1 MAKSKVAKEAFKA
14 GNKTST
20 GGMWIFFIW
29 VFTFFI
35 AGIMTLVTS
44 NLMQNASVLVASI
57 ILLVIIV
64 VSILF
69 DIIGT
74 AVTAAEEVPF
84 HSMAA
89 RRVYGAK
96 TAIKL
101 LKSADKV
108 SNVCNDVIG
117 DICGIISGSAS
128 TYIVLSIAT
137 LGNLQQ
143 VTYIE
148 VLMGAMVAALTIG
161 GKSIGKKIA
170 INNSN
175 QVIYKVAVVIRFFKG
190 RE

>member
-1 MAKSKVAKEAFKA
+1 MAKPRVAKAAFKS

-35 AGIMTLVTS
+35 TAVLSLATS
-44 NLMQNASVLVASI
+44 SLMRNTSLLVATI
-57 ILLVIIV
+57 ILLAIIFL
-64 VSILF
+64 SILS

-74 AVTAAEEVPF
+74 AVTAAEATPF

-117 DICGIISGSAS
+117 DICSIISGAAA
-128 TYIVLSIAT
+128 TIIVMTITSMGLWE
-137 LGNLQQ
+137 N
-143 VTYIE
+143 VTVLE
-148 VLMGAMVAALTIG
+148 VLVSAMVAALTVG
-161 GKSIGKKIA
+161 GKSIGKRIA
-170 INNSN
+170 INGSN
-175 QVIYKVAVVIRFFKG
+175 QVIYKVAVVVRFFKG

>member
-1 MAKSKVAKEAFKA
+1 MAKSRIAKEAFKA
-14 GNKTST
+14 ENRTST
-20 GGMWIFFIW
+20 SSMWIFFIW

-35 AGIMTLVTS
+35 AAAMTFVTS
-44 NLMQNASVLVASI
+44 NLMQNTSVLVATIILLSI
-57 ILLVIIV
+57 ILI
-64 VSILF
+64 SIFF

-84 HSMAA
+84 HSMAS

-96 TAIKL
+96 SAIKL

-108 SNVCNDVIG
+108 SNFCNDVIG
-117 DICGIISGSAS
+117 DVCGIISGSAA
-128 TYIVLSIAT
+128 TYIVLEIANM
-137 LGNLQQ
+137 GGLQN

-148 VLMGAMVAALTIG
+148 VLMGGLVAALTVG
-161 GKSIGKKIA
+161 GKSIGKRVA

-175 QVIYKVAVVIRFFKG
+175 QVIYKVAVVVRFFKG

>member
-1 MAKSKVAKEAFKA
+1 MAKSRVAKNAFKT

-20 GGMWIFFIW
+20 SGMWIFFIW

-35 AGIMTLVTS
+35 AAIMTLVTS
-44 NLMQNASVLVASI
+44 NLMQNASVLVATI
-57 ILLVIIV
+57 ILLTIILL
-64 VSILF
+64 SILF

-108 SNVCNDVIG
+108 SNFCNDVIG
-117 DICGIISGSAS
+117 DVCGIISGSAS
-128 TYIVLSIAT
+128 TYIVLAIANM
-137 LGNLQQ
+137 GGLQN

-148 VLMGAMVAALTIG
+148 VLMGGLVAALTVG
-161 GKSIGKKIA
+161 GKSIGKRIA

-175 QVIYKVAVVIRFFKG
+175 QVIYKVAVVVRFFKG

>member
-1 MAKSKVAKEAFKA
+1 MAKPRVAKAAFKS

-35 AGIMTLVTS
+35 TAVLSLATS
-44 NLMQNASVLVASI
+44 SLMRNTSLLVATI
-57 ILLVIIV
+57 ILLVIIFL
-64 VSILF
+64 SILS

-74 AVTAAEEVPF
+74 SVTAAEATPF

-117 DICGIISGSAS
+117 DICSIISGAAS
-128 TYIVLSIAT
+128 TYIVMAITSM
-137 LGNLQQ
+137 GWDN
-143 VTYIE
+143 VTVVE
-148 VLMGAMVAALTIG
+148 VLVSALVAALTVG
-161 GKSIGKKIA
+161 GKSIGKRIA
-170 INNSN
+170 INGSN